1 MNVKKGWHLIKIPA
15 YDIENIPKECLK
27 MAVREQIVPTD
38 TVYSSVLLQDILNQL
53 QKRYPWMELMPI
65 GNSVMGSPIWA
76 LSIGEGSVEVFYNA
90 SFHANEWITTPVL
103 LRFAEEFLEAADQ
116 GKRIYG
122 VDADWLYRTFRLY
135 LVPMV
140 NPDGVDLVNEKID
153 HTKLNPDG
161 IPYYD
166 QAQAIA
172 AGYPRIPFPSG
183 WKANINGVDLNLQF
197 PAGWE
202 EAKKIKSEL
211 GFTSFAPRDFP
222 GDGPLTEPESL
233 AVYRFTR
240 QHDFHLILAY
250 HTQGEVIYWRYLDY
264 EPPGSRRI
272 ARYFSEV
279 SGYEVAETPRESGYA
294 GYKDWFIQDYN
305 RPGYTIEAG
314 RGENPLP
321 VTQFEEIYDAN
332 IGILIGGMV
341 QLLV

>member
-1 MNVKKGWHLIKIPA
+1 MA
-15 YDIENIPKECLK
+15 YHIENIPEGMLII
-27 MAVREQIVPTD
+27 MAVHEKIVPTD
-38 TVYSSVLLQDILNQL
+38 VPYSSGLLYDVLKKL
-53 QKRYPWMELMPI
+53 QKRYPWMQLMSI
-65 GNSVMGSPIWA
+65 ADSVMGTPIWA
-76 LSIGEGSVEVFYNA
+76 IVIGEGSVEVFYNA

-103 LRFAEEFLEAADQ
+103 LRFAEEFLEAVDQ
-116 GKRIYG
+116 GKSIYG

-140 NPDGVDLVNEKID
+140 NPDGVDLVNDKID
-153 HTKLNPDG
+153 KEKRNPDG

-166 QAQAIA
+166 QAKTIA
-172 AGYPRIPFPSG
+172 AGYPQIPFPDG

-202 EAKKIKSEL
+202 EAKRIKAER
-211 GFTSFAPRDFP
+211 GFTTFAPRDFP
-222 GDGPLTEPESL
+222 GYGPLTEPESR
-233 AVYRFTR
+233 AVYEFTR
-240 QHDFHLILAY
+240 QRDFHLILAY

-272 ARYFSEV
+272 AEYFGEV

-305 RPGYTIEAG
+305 RPGYTIEVG
-314 RGENPLP
+314 KGINPLP
-321 VTQFEEIYDAN
+321 VTQFEDIYDTN